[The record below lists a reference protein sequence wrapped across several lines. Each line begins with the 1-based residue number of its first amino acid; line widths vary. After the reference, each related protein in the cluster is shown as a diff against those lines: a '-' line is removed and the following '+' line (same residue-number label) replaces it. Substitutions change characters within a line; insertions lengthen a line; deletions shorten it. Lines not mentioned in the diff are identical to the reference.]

1 MRKTMSPFLA
11 FLFTLPFAPAGAQ
24 TTIEGV
30 LESSPV
36 SCFYMIMNAY
46 HEQLNYCRVP
56 LDSEREERF
65 SRMSAAM
72 EDYILRN
79 AILDASAIIAN
90 ARGTAAQ
97 VTSAAPVCASGE
109 FEENRQAMLDITT
122 AESETLLNDQLATN
136 ALLANGSCY

>member
-1 MRKTMSPFLA
+1 MRKMFSPFIALLVALPLA
-11 FLFTLPFAPAGAQ
+11 SAGAQ
-24 TTIEGV
+24 TSIEGA

-36 SCFYMIMNAY
+36 SCFYMMMNAY
-46 HEQLNYCRVP
+46 HEQLEFCEAP
-56 LDSEREERF
+56 LDAEREERF

-79 AILDASAIIAN
+79 ATLDASAIIAN
-90 ARGTAAQ
+90 ARGAAAQ
-97 VTSAAPVCASGE
+97 VTSAAPACTSGE
-109 FEENRQAMLDITT
+109 FEENQQAMLDITT